1 MTITYKGIVPT
12 SRSAKN
18 VKGVRTYSEVHQF
31 VTTERY
37 NDADGQWII
46 GSHEALPQIG
56 DLRSQHFGGV
66 TDPEA
71 WCDSITPKCGNG
83 YTGWDVTVT
92 WTTENISRDA
102 DNTPQ
107 AKTNPLSEPA
117 LFDWDGEQYQRPA
130 IIDTSGNLIGNAAGD
145 PYDPPEM
152 IDDSRLVCRV
162 EKNVAAV
169 PGWLLAFRD
178 AVNSGPFALDGLGVA
193 AGQAKF
199 QRLSLSRQQVRNG
212 VRYRVLKFEI
222 HLRAEGWRLRP
233 INAGFRD
240 ANGEAIVLPDG
251 TYPTA
256 PVPLLPDGS
265 GPLDPPTLAGTN
277 FGDHAVYRTAD
288 FNQLPLS

>member
-1 MTITYKGIVPT
+1 MTITHKGIQPN
-12 SRSAKN
+12 SRTASN
-18 VKGVRTYSEVHQF
+18 RRGVRTYSEVHQF
-31 VTTERY
+31 AVDTKFQGL
-37 NDADGQWII
+37 DGQWQV
-46 GSHEALPQIG
+46 GSHGALPRIG
-56 DLRSQHFGGV
+56 DLRSAHFGEP

-71 WCDSITPKCGNG
+71 WCDSITPKCADG
-83 YTGWDVTVT
+83 YAGWDVTVT
-92 WTTENISRDA
+92 WTTEDVSRDSEG
-102 DNTPQ
+102 NPQ
-107 AKTNPLSEPA
+107 SKTNPLSEPA

-130 IIDTSGNLIGNAAGD
+130 IVDRNGNLIGNAAGD

-178 AVNSGPFALDGLGVA
+178 AVNASAFTLDGLQVA
-193 AGQAKF
+193 TGQAKF
-199 QRLSLSRQQVRNG
+199 QRLSLSREQVRND
-212 VRYRVLKFEI
+212 VRYRSLKFEI
-222 HLRAEGWRLRP
+222 HLREEGWRLRP

-240 ANGEAIVLPDG
+240 ASGEAIVLPDG

-265 GPLDPPTLAGTN
+265 GPLDPPTIAGTN
-277 FGDHAVYRTAD
+277 FGDHEVYQLAD